1 MFLFYIREEDGCPR
15 RGMRRGKR
23 GLRRGTRK
31 RKKRKEKRI
40 EKRNKKKKY
49 EEDYQT
55 KGMSLFALLKTRLSY
70 FTDYSFT
77 VYRWM
82 KDGGCRRRQLRM
94 IENLNRK
101 EEEEQEEKYQEDYK
115 TKGMSERKG

>member
-15 RGMRRGKR
+15 RGTRRGMIRGRR

-55 KGMSLFALLKTRLSY
+55 KGMSLFALLKTRLSH

-82 KDGGCRRRQLRM
+82 KDGGCRRRQLRK
-94 IENLNRK
+94 IKDLNRNLRVK
-101 EEEEQEEKYQEDYK
+101 KDEYE
-115 TKGMSERKG
+115 TKCTSSIEPV